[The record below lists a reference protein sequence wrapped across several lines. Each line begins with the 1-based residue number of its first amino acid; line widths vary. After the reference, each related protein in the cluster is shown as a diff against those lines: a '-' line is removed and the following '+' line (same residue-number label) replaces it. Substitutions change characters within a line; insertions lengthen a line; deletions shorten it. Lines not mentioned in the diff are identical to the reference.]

1 MSLYYQDPFV
11 TLYHGDCLKDHSEWL
26 AADVLITDPPYGSQ
40 GVAGSYGKRKMNK
53 TTGKRDRLG
62 HVIAGDTTTASRD
75 TVLAEWGDKPAV
87 CFGTPRLPDPPGEW
101 SDRLIWDKVE
111 PGMNG
116 GPFRYTHENIFLRGE
131 GWTRTSASSYSILR
145 FPRSDGMGNDERS
158 QHPHRKPVG
167 LMEALIAPAAPG
179 IITDPFAGTGST
191 LVAAKNLGR
200 QVIGVELDERYCEII
215 AKRCAQDLLDFFG
228 GAA

>member
-1 MSLYYQDPFV
+1 MPLYYQDDYV
-11 TLYHGDCLKDHSEWL
+11 TLYHGDCLTEHREWL
-26 AADVLITDPPYGSQ
+26 AADVLVTDPPYGSQ

-53 TTGKRDRLG
+53 ATGKRDRLG

-75 TVLAEWGDKPAV
+75 TVLAGWGDKPTV

-145 FPRSDGMGNDERS
+145 FPRSDGMGNEERS

-167 LMEALIAPAAPG
+167 LMEALIGAAREG
-179 IITDPFAGTGST
+179 VIADPFAGSGST

-200 QVIGVELDERYCEII
+200 QVIGVELSEEYCEII
-215 AKRCAQDLLDFFG
+215 AKRCSQDLLDLG
-228 GAA
+228 WTA